1 LYPSQTIDPGSVG
14 ATSRAGNFESLN
26 MSHLF
31 DWLRDAAL
39 PLWWEKGADR
49 VVGGF
54 CETLDDQA
62 MAPRQN
68 RRARVIGRQIYVY
81 ACAHRSGLAGPWREA
96 AEHGLYF
103 MTNHFIRPDGLI
115 RATLDADGA
124 PVGDQVALYD
134 QAFCLFSLAAA
145 ASAGID
151 PEGCRIRAEALADKL
166 EAQWRLPAGG
176 FIEHDVQQ
184 YQANPHMHLF
194 EASLEWEAAGG
205 GARWT
210 RLADEIAGMALT
222 RFIDPQGGY
231 LREFFDDQWRP
242 AAGEAGRLVEPGHL
256 FEWAWLM
263 MRWAK
268 LRGRDDVALAARKLH
283 RVGVEHGVDQ
293 ARGVAI
299 DNMDIDLKV
308 VSARAR
314 LWPQT
319 ERIKAAAILAQ
330 HAENAEDKA
339 FYEAEV
345 AAGAKGLDLYL
356 QTPVRGLWRDKL
368 NADGTFVQEPAP
380 ASSLYHIACAIL
392 DARARGYEI

>member
-1 LYPSQTIDPGSVG
+1 MAQ
-14 ATSRAGNFESLN
+14 
-26 MSHLF
+26 LF
-31 DWLRDAAL
+31 DWLQQAAL

-54 CETLDDQA
+54 HETLGENGE
-62 MAPRQN
+62 PTRQN

-81 ACAHRSGLAGPWREA
+81 ACATRSGLPGPWCEA
-96 AEHGLYF
+96 AGHGLAF
-103 MTNHFIRPDGLI
+103 MVSHFVRPDGLI
-115 RATLDADGA
+115 RATLGPDGE
-124 PVGDQVALYD
+124 PLNDDVALYD

-151 PEGCRIRAEALADKL
+151 PDGCRARAEGLADVL
-166 EAQWRLPAGG
+166 ETQWRIPSGG
-176 FIEHDVQQ
+176 FIEHDVQK

-210 RLADEIAGMALT
+210 RLADEIAHLAMAH
-222 RFIDPQGGY
+222 FIDKQGGY

-242 AAGEAGRLVEPGHL
+242 AAGEAGRLIEPGHL
-256 FEWAWLM
+256 FEWSWLM
-263 MRWAK
+263 MRWAV
-268 LRGRDDVALAARKLH
+268 LRGREDAAAVARKMH
-283 RVGVEHGVDQ
+283 RIGVLHGVDA

-299 DNMDIDLKV
+299 DSIDSDMQV
-308 VSARAR
+308 ISGRAR

-330 HAENAEDKA
+330 QAQTAEDRS
-339 FYEAEV
+339 FCEAEV
-345 AAGAKGLDLYL
+345 AAGVKGLKLYL
-356 QTPVRGLWRDKL
+356 QTPVVGSWRDKL
-368 NADGTFVQEPAP
+368 NPDGTFLMEPAP